1 MKTNQNKDIFFTK
14 LAFYQAELNLGSTG
28 TNPSVGCVIVKNN
41 SVISSAQTSFMGRP
55 HAEANA
61 LKNNLNYKD
70 SDLYSTLEPCCHSGK
85 TSPCVQKI
93 IEKKIKRVHF
103 SINDVDARSKNKAK
117 NKLKKKNIIV
127 KRNSYENF
135 AKEFY
140 KSYFLQFTNQP
151 PLVDSKLAISKDY
164 FSINKKNNWITNL
177 KSRNLGNFLRSKY
190 NCLLTTSKTINND
203 NPSLDCRIEGLEN
216 KSPILVIIDRFF
228 KIKKNLNILRI
239 KNRKIYIFTTAVNKS
254 KEKFFKRKGVKII
267 KMSSE
272 NIKPK
277 KILYRIKKLGLNRI
291 LVETG
296 SSFLCQLL
304 KLNLVNNLFLF
315 KSSKKL
321 LSNGKNNSS
330 FALIKKVNIYEKNKI
345 KVNLDGDNLYKVK
358 L

>member
-1 MKTNQNKDIFFTK
+1 M
-14 LAFYQAELNLGSTG
+14 
-28 TNPSVGCVIVKNN
+28 
-41 SVISSAQTSFMGRP
+41 
-55 HAEANA
+55 
-61 LKNNLNYKD
+61 
-70 SDLYSTLEPCCHSGK
+70 
-85 TSPCVQKI
+85 
-93 IEKKIKRVHF
+93 
-103 SINDVDARSKNKAK
+103 
-117 NKLKKKNIIV
+117 
-127 KRNSYENF
+127 
-135 AKEFY
+135 
-140 KSYFLQFTNQP
+140 
-151 PLVDSKLAISKDY
+151 DSKLAISKDY

-203 NPSLDCRIEGLEN
+203 NPSLDCRIVGLEN